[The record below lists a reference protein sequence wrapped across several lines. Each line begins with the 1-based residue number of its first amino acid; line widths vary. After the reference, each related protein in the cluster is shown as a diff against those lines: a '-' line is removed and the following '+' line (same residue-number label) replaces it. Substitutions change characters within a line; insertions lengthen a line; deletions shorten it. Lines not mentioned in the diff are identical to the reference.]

1 MSHIPLP
8 HDHGVNSAH
17 LMEHMPHMEVFS
29 TVSEAFK
36 LLSDPNRARVYWLLC
51 HCEECVINL
60 SAMTDMSSPALSH
73 HLKLLKDAGLI
84 CSHREGKEVYY
95 TASDLPATRILHDA
109 LESVMAISCPSQNDK
124 N

>member
-1 MSHIPLP
+1 MSQLP
-8 HDHGVNSAH
+8 HDHGKNQDALLRLLPNSAEFQT
-17 LMEHMPHMEVFS
+17 MAD
-29 TVSEAFK
+29 TFK
-36 LLSDPNRARVYWLLC
+36 LLSDGTRLRLFWILC
-51 HCEECVINL
+51 HCTQCVANL
-60 SAMTDMSSPALSH
+60 AAMMDMSSPALSH

-109 LESVMAISCPSQNDK
+109 LESVMAISCPNQNGK